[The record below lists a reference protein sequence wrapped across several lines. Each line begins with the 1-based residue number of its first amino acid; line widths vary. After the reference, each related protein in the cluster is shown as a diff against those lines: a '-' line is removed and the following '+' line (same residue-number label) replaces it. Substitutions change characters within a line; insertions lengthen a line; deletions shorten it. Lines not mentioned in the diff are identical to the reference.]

1 MNIAAIFALLLHAG
15 VCAQT
20 EFQRADGT
28 ALAILVCPTMAAP
41 DAAPSDP
48 GSSDP
53 GSSDPDPGPSEDPA
67 PPPAPGSN
75 T

>member
-1 MNIAAIFALLLHAG
+1 MNLAAIFALLLHAG

-28 ALAILVCPTMAAP
+28 ALHVMVCPTMAEP
-41 DAAPSDP
+41 DAAPA
-48 GSSDP
+48 
-53 GSSDPDPGPSEDPA
+53 DPA
-67 PPPAPGSN
+67 PPAEEAAPPAPKSN